1 MALERLQKILAHAGV
16 ASRRKAEELIKAGNV
31 AVNGTVHR
39 DLGIKADR
47 LTDVITVEGK
57 KIVFEDLEYYIVN
70 KPKGVVST
78 VTDPQKR
85 TTVVSLV
92 TSQSRLYPVGR
103 LDAQSHGLIILT
115 NDGEAANKLTHP
127 KYEHEKEYR
136 VRVHQRKGIDRSL
149 NDLVRYLQNGVRLD
163 EGMAKADSV
172 KIEIKNSEKSATI
185 LITLHQGWKRQ
196 IRRMVE
202 KCGWYVGD
210 LERIRIGN
218 IELGDLKEGNSKKIT
233 LKDLGI

>member
-1 MALERLQKILAHAGV
+1 MAEERLQKILAHAGI

-31 AVNGTVHR
+31 AVNGTVMR
-39 DLGIKADR
+39 DLGTKAD
-47 LTDVITVEGK
+47 LQKDTITVEGK
-57 KIVFEDLEYYIVN
+57 KVVSEECEYYIVN

-85 TTVVSLV
+85 RTVVSLV
-92 TSQSRLYPVGR
+92 TSKGRLYPVGR
-103 LDAQSHGLIILT
+103 LDAHSRGLIILT
-115 NDGEAANKLTHP
+115 NDGDAANKLTHP

-149 NDLVRYLQNGVRLD
+149 KDLIRYLQNGVRLD

-172 KIEIKNSEKSATI
+172 KVEIKNNEKSAT
-185 LITLHQGWKRQ
+185 LLLTLHQGWKRQ

-218 IELGDLKEGNSKKIT
+218 IELGDLKEGSSKKIT
-233 LKDLGI
+233 REDLGI